1 MPEPKKQPRRRA
13 RNSDGT
19 FDKGVEPIAIER
31 DVTEKEVTQEVTTEV
46 TGASQ
51 PEGNKYA
58 PKKKVTRPTFGNV
71 TTTYH

>member
-31 DVTEKEVTQEVTTEV
+31 DITEKEVTQEVTTEV
-46 TGASQ
+46 TSTSK
-51 PEGNKYA
+51 PKGNKYA
-58 PKKKVTRPTFGNV
+58 PKKKVVQPTFGNV
-71 TTTYH
+71 TTTKH

>member
-1 MPEPKKQPRRRA
+1 MPEPSRKPRRRA

-31 DVTEKEVTQEVTTEV
+31 DVTEKEVTQEITTEV
-46 TGASQ
+46 TGTSQ
-51 PEGNKYA
+51 PDENKYS